1 MATEADTT
9 LIRLTG
15 TVVKIANATDDMRGR
30 QVKDK
35 DHKHFGRVHDVF
47 VDDRERKPRFLLV
60 AHGGLLGIGDK
71 KSFIPVDVIE
81 ATTSDDVFVDDA
93 HDHICGA
100 PAYEEELVN
109 DRDYQ
114 SRVCAYYG
122 CSPYWSSGYAYP
134 HFNV

>member
-9 LIRLTG
+9 LVKLTG
-15 TVVKIANATDDMRGR
+15 TVVKVANATDDMRGR

-35 DHKHFGRVHDVF
+35 DLKHFGRVHDVF

-60 AHGGLLGIGDK
+60 DHGGLLGIGDK
-71 KSFIPVDVIE
+71 KSFIPVDVIK

-100 PAYEEELVN
+100 PAFDEERVN

-114 SRVCAYYG
+114 SRVCGYYG
-122 CSPYWSSGYAYP
+122 CSPYWSSGYVYP